1 MPAMQ
6 AASLEVL
13 EKANVPPG
21 QARAIVQAIDIE
33 SLGEE
38 MHSIARENLRTMTAV
53 TIGSMT
59 SVLAV
64 VLNVIYF
71 LFHHGTQ

>member
-1 MPAMQ
+1 MQ
-6 AASLEVL
+6 DRIARGSGEG
-13 EKANVPPG
+13 ECPPG
-21 QARAIVQAIDIE
+21 TGRSIVQ
-33 SLGEE
+33 E
-38 MHSIARENLRTMTAV
+38 MHSIARDNLRTMTAV

-71 LFHHGTQ
+71 LFYHGTH

>member
-1 MPAMQ
+1 M
-6 AASLEVL
+6 
-13 EKANVPPG
+13 
-21 QARAIVQAIDIE
+21 R
-33 SLGEE
+33 
-38 MHSIARENLRTMTAV
+38 SIARDNLRTMTAV